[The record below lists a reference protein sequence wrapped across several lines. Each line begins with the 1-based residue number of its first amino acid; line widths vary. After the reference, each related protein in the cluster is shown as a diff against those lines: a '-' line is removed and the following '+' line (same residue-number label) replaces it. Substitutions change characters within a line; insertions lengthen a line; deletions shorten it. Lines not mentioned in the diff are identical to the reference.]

1 MKYINDRR
9 LNPMNKYEIRTANK
23 KSAIMEATLALIN
36 ENGLSAASM
45 KQIANRANVSP
56 VSIYNYYGSKE
67 NLVLECIQYIF
78 TENFKTA
85 RNILESDLP
94 FEKKLTNALS
104 LCTDNTAVSLSEY
117 FSTISL
123 AEKDFIRIIDKG
135 QREIQRNLYRDFIEE
150 GKKEGAIDTS
160 IPTQTILKFFDS
172 INNIPLDPDHLKSEI
187 HHLHNLL
194 LHGILI
200 H

>member
-1 MKYINDRR
+1 
-9 LNPMNKYEIRTANK
+9 MNKYEIRTANK

-104 LCTDNTAVSLSEY
+104 LCTANTAVSLSEY

-160 IPTQTILKFFDS
+160 IPTETILKFFDS